1 MQGLTDDDKRAKRSE
16 LESSVRELLQSG
28 DSRAACARAVEGFA
42 PEIYGFM
49 LTISRGD
56 DLAQEAFS
64 RFCEDVVR
72 GLSQFRWNSS
82 LRTWLYTLA
91 RHACH
96 RARRNVV
103 RGRLQL
109 NDPSFAQ
116 LEQQIRSQTAP
127 FLRTEAK
134 DAIRDLRDQLT
145 DDERELLV
153 LRVDRDLSWL
163 EIAQICIDGDVND
176 SRLIAREAAAC
187 RKRFE
192 RAKQRLRELAV
203 SRGLV
208 PNKSSQ

>member
-1 MQGLTDDDKRAKRSE
+1 MQGLSEDDKRAKRSE

-28 DSRAACARAVEGFA
+28 DVRAACARAVEGFG

-49 LTISRGD
+49 LTMSRGE

-64 RFCEDVVR
+64 RFCEDALR
-72 GLSQFRWNSS
+72 GLGEFKWNSS

-96 RARRNVV
+96 RARRAVA

-116 LEQQIRSQTAP
+116 LEAQIRSQTAP

-134 DAIRDLRDQLT
+134 DAIRDLRAELT

-163 EIAQICIDGDVND
+163 EIAQVYLDADVAD
-176 SRLIAREAAAC
+176 KQRVAREAAAC

-203 SRGLV
+203 RHGLV
-208 PNKSSQ
+208 PDK

>member
-1 MQGLTDDDKRAKRSE
+1 MQDGPSDDDKRAKRSE
-16 LESSVRELLQSG
+16 LEASVRETLNRQ
-28 DSRAACARAVEGFA
+28 DERAACALAIEGFG

-49 LTISRGD
+49 LTMSRTD
-56 DLAQEAFS
+56 DLAQESFS

-72 GLSQFRWNSS
+72 GIRDFKWNSS

-96 RARRNVV
+96 RTRRNVV

-116 LEQQIRSQTAP
+116 LEAQVRSQTAP

-134 DAIRDLRDQLT
+134 DAIRDLRAELT

-153 LRVDRDLSWL
+153 LRVDRDLSWV
-163 EIAQICIDGDVND
+163 EIAQVYLDADVADGQRV
-176 SRLIAREAAAC
+176 AREAAAC

-203 SRGLV
+203 RRGLM
-208 PNKSSQ
+208 PDKSS